1 MQPRFLAFGVLSAA
15 SLALS
20 PVSNLPTGHAQ
31 ETVDIRCVGFESGGG
46 RKALVHLHNAA
57 AADTPTRVQWLSADG
72 TVRETEDLVVPSG
85 TTVDQVRRGE
95 AIGIAVRIA
104 PNEERLVVDAE
115 MVYDDQGDELSRR
128 TVTCTRV
135 Q

>member
-1 MQPRFLAFGVLSAA
+1 MALL
-15 SLALS
+15 LS
-20 PVSNLPTGHAQ
+20 PARGTGHAQ
-31 ETVDIRCVGFESGGG
+31 AAVDIRCVGFEPDGGH
-46 RKALVHLHNAA
+46 KALVHLHNAGA
-57 AADTPTRVQWLSADG
+57 DDTPTQVQWLSADG
-72 TVRETEDLVVPSG
+72 TVRETDDFVVASG

-104 PNEERLVVDAE
+104 PSQERLVVDAE
-115 MVYDDQGDELSRR
+115 MVYDDEGDELHRR